1 MFFGNSNNNN
11 ISYTSS
17 DVSNVPFVYVGK
29 MLRLDHDGLHYRKL
43 ILGLE
48 QQRVLLRQVLQ
59 QHDVRDEHIRDEHG
73 VRDGQRL
80 W

>member
-1 MFFGNSNNNN
+1 
-11 ISYTSS
+11 
-17 DVSNVPFVYVGK
+17 